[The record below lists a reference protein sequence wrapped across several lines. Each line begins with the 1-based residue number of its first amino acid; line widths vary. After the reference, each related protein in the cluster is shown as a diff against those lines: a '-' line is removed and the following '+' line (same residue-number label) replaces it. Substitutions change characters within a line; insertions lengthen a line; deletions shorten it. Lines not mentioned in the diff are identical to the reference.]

1 MKKRVIFTMSVLF
14 TLSLLLPG
22 QKVSAGTILGSATG
36 KTLSKKLPHY
46 TPDKGPIVR
55 SASMKSALTMPNP
68 TPKNKKKATQA
79 KKKNKS
85 KEPQPKEQLRA
96 NIGNIRVE
104 SLRYTCYRFQSDAVG
119 PHFINKHKPVKDLW
133 LKIDRCLTTATS
145 GVSENAKWFVTYT
158 NPGGTQQE
166 RLVDRDTWVK
176 MEPKQC
182 YRATRTQ
189 IDLGE
194 KILTA
199 VTPAACF

>member
-1 MKKRVIFTMSVLF
+1 MADGRAFTKRQTLNRQRLTLAYQKAIFQPMKKRVIFTMSVLF

-55 SASMKSALTMPNP
+55 SASMKSALTMPTP

-104 SLRYTCYRFQSDAVG
+104 SLRYTCYRFQSDAVRAIA
-119 PHFINKHKPVKDLW
+119 FI
-133 LKIDRCLTTATS
+133 
-145 GVSENAKWFVTYT
+145 
-158 NPGGTQQE
+158 
-166 RLVDRDTWVK
+166 
-176 MEPKQC
+176 
-182 YRATRTQ
+182 
-189 IDLGE
+189 
-194 KILTA
+194 
-199 VTPAACF
+199 